1 MFARRISTA
10 LLCLSI
16 ACVSACTKSQPPVAN
31 ASSANASSTPQQSQP
46 ATTNAAAPRTE
57 AAQVAPPAS
66 AVELQEV
73 VARIYKN
80 AVTIDTSRKDAFI
93 VGDFNGDN
101 SQDIAVAVK
110 PGKGMLSE
118 LNDEYAN
125 WILGD
130 PHSVLIIEA
139 QNGVKKFPEKPA
151 PIVVRQ
157 SDNLLAVIHGYQETG
172 WRSPKATQTYLLRN
186 VGGSG
191 MEAKRARALIDETAA
206 KEQLPPL
213 GGDVIQETL
222 SGTPGFIYWTG
233 AKYAWHSTAA
243 TN

>member
-1 MFARRISTA
+1 MFAQRITTT

-16 ACVSACTKSQPPVAN
+16 ALVSACQKSQPPAAN
-31 ASSANASSTPQQSQP
+31 VSSVPREAQP
-46 ATTNAAAPRTE
+46 APKATATAPPKE
-57 AAQVAPPAS
+57 AATVAPPAS
-66 AVELQEV
+66 TVELQEV

-80 AVTIDTSRKDAFI
+80 AVTIDASRKDAFI

-118 LNDEYAN
+118 LNGEYTN
-125 WILGD
+125 WTLGD
-130 PHSVLIIEA
+130 PRSVVIIKE

-151 PIVVRQ
+151 LVVVRQ
-157 SDNLLAVIHGYQETG
+157 SDNLLAVIHGYQEAG

-186 VGGSG
+186 AGGG
-191 MEAKRARALIDETAA
+191 EMTATPARSLLSETAA
-206 KEQLPPL
+206 QEKLPPL
-213 GGDVIQETL
+213 RGDVIQETL

-243 TN
+243 SN